1 MSAGAVI
8 TAAFGAIGLALLAIG
23 LTIAISSRRF
33 RSRAGQAEGTIVA
46 LRARGSGTGS
56 ISAPIV
62 TGPLYHPTVA
72 FTTADGRAVR
82 AESRVGTNPPPGKV
96 GDTVT
101 VFYDQAKPERFTT
114 GKTQRRLG
122 CLAAAFIAFGLVF
135 VGVAAIAA
143 AAALS

>member
-1 MSAGAVI
+1 MSTGAIIIAV
-8 TAAFGAIGLALLAIG
+8 FGAIGLALLAIG

-33 RSRAGQAEGTIVA
+33 RSRAARAEGTIVA

-56 ISAPIV
+56 INAPIV

-82 AESRVGTNPPPGKV
+82 AESRVATNPPPGKV

-101 VFYDQAKPERFTT
+101 VFYDQANPERFTIA
-114 GKTQRRLG
+114 KTQRRLG
-122 CLAAAFIAFGLVF
+122 CLAAGFIALGLAF
-135 VGVAAIAA
+135 MAVAAIAA
-143 AAALS
+143 AAAL